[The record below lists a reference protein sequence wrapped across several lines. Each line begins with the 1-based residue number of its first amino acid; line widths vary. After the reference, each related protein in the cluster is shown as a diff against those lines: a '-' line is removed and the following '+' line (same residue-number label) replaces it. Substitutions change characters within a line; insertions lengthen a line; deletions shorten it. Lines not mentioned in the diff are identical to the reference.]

1 MANES
6 DAFGKV
12 TIFADDKE
20 ALINFMLVRYLNNKD
35 AYYQTNIDRDLD
47 DNYDI
52 YNYDIFEQYND
63 LEKNIKPFNNDI
75 RKEFDVGVDITED
88 MQWFITKDFT
98 GNGRWSFSNNI
109 GWFFDQNIKE
119 DTNFNLKKYHF
130 FAYFDYK
137 DSEPGSGY
145 VTHELALIEWVLG
158 ENEKDGCQ
166 EQLLDETID
175 YGDYSAKNL
184 VDFGFY
190 SENEVFDTQWI
201 IENPDE
207 FKKIVHNYQKP
218 GDLLNKYFD
227 LALEQ
232 INNDQIQTYVQFD
245 ESDLIDQL
253 EEEFKAWLEYERPEL
268 LKEN

>member
-35 AYYQTNIDRDLD
+35 AYYQTNINTDLD
-47 DNYDI
+47 N
-52 YNYDIFEQYND
+52 NHDIFEQYND
-63 LEKNIKPFNNDI
+63 LEENIKPFNNDI
-75 RKEFDVGVDITED
+75 RKEFDIEVTED
-88 MQWFITKDFT
+88 IKWFITKSFV

-109 GWFFDQNIKE
+109 NWFFDGNIKE
-119 DTNFNLKKYHF
+119 DTNFNLKKHHF

-137 DSEPGSGY
+137 DSEPGCDY
-145 VTHELALIEWVLG
+145 VTHELSLIEWTPG

-166 EQLLDETID
+166 EQLLEETID
-175 YGDYSAKNL
+175 HGDYSAKNL

-201 IENPDE
+201 IENPGE
-207 FKKIVHNYQKP
+207 FKKIVYNYQKP

-227 LALEQ
+227 LAFEQ

-245 ESDLIDQL
+245 ESDLIEQL

-268 LKEN
+268 LEENLCTKH